1 LKSAVDEPQELH
13 LETGPLPALGEQQTI
28 TRLRRRVGEQ
38 RLVIAREILKENR
51 AFVLAGV
58 G

>member
-13 LETGPLPALGEQQTI
+13 LETGPLPALGEQRTI
-28 TRLRRRVGEQ
+28 TRLRHRVAEQ
-38 RLVIAREILKENR
+38 RLVIVREMLKENR
-51 AFVLAGV
+51 AFLLAGV